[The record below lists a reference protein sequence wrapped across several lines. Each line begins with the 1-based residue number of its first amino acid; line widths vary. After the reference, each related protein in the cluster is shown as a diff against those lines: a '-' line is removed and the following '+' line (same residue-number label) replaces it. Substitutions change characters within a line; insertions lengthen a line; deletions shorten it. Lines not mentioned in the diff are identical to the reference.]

1 MPIILNTEAQQTLDT
16 VLSWFP
22 PVVRAGRKEK
32 ILRTAEIL
40 LLERGIKEA
49 DKMLI
54 IEAGKFISR
63 PSLRIRFDILA
74 GTQVRQREVVKAPY
88 QEIGAYY
95 AAPRKGKR
103 WASVLVPPVK
113 PVDQMKVLAFSGSSR
128 IGGNSDTLTDEA
140 LRGAGSAGA
149 RVEKVHLAQLELKR
163 CVNVLIQRD
172 YYNAVKVVQPLK
184 LPYCEHGNGFNDP
197 AVKGECKLKD
207 GIQEIYRK
215 IQEADAIIVG
225 FPIINGWEG
234 DEVTVF
240 LERWARYHE
249 CTGTPVKPERRSMVI
264 CTWGTQDVDT
274 YEHIVENIASKVG
287 MRGFPT
293 IEAVVATGFV
303 GLLSGLD
310 ENGRGV
316 VARYPEILK
325 QAYQAGRSLVT
336 GKLD

>member
-1 MPIILNTEAQQTLDT
+1 MVPVLTQEAQQTLET

-22 PVVRAGRKEK
+22 PVVRVSRKEK
-32 ILRTAEIL
+32 LLRMAAAL
-40 LLERGIKEA
+40 MAERGIKEA
-49 DKMLI
+49 DKALI

-74 GTQVRQREVVKAPY
+74 GTMVRQREVVKAPY

-95 AAPRKGKR
+95 AAPRHVKR
-103 WASVLVPPVK
+103 WEPVLVSPPK

-128 IGGNSDTLTDEA
+128 IGGNSDSLVDEA
-140 LRGAGSAGA
+140 LKGVSSAGA
-149 RVEKVHLAQLELKR
+149 KVEKIHLINLNLKR
-163 CVNVLIQRD
+163 CVNMLIQRD

-184 LPYCEHGNGFNDP
+184 LPYCEFGRGFGDGT
-197 AVKGECKLKD
+197 KGQCELQD
-207 GIQEIYRK
+207 GFQEIYSK
-215 IQEADAIIVG
+215 IQAADAIIIG

-234 DEVTVF
+234 DELTVF

-249 CTGTPVKPERRSMVI
+249 CLGTPVKPERRSMI
-264 CTWGTQDVDT
+264 IGTWGTLDTDT
-274 YEHIVENIASKVG
+274 YEHIIENIASKIG

-293 IEAVVATGFV
+293 IEAVAATGFV

-310 ENGRGV
+310 EEGKGIV
-316 VARYPEILK
+316 LRYPEILK
-325 QAYQAGRSLVT
+325 QTFQAGRTLVT